1 MVFGRL
7 LGQPAK
13 TGGIPRQMDPGDAAA
28 HIERL
33 ESAFS
38 QISSVFTGRRNLNT
52 VLEHV
57 VRESLTCLRAN
68 RSTLFLHDPN
78 SEVLKAQFTHV
89 LEPRYQQVG
98 VAEEKEMAKKS
109 LRQGKPLLLAG
120 PESFSDFFKY
130 EERENKITSLMSVP
144 LFVRGKAMGILSG
157 LLINER
163 YNFDGKSL
171 RFFSSFA
178 NLASTAIELVQLQ
191 DEAKRGNDFRITYE
205 RYLDNILA
213 QTQSLSDR
221 EQERIQDHI
230 STIQAERKAEDREF
244 LESQADERVPWAP
257 GAILIKDEPGIERR
271 KDERIE
277 VMVRVEFDE
286 EYCCFTGDLS
296 RGGAFVLTQ
305 NPMDLGEEFDLKIHI
320 PDGREPVEVGC
331 KAIWTNKYGKESKGL
346 RRGMGVKFLKLQPPD
361 QIRIE
366 EFIKAYKPEKISPKM
381 IDKDGG

>member
-1 MVFGRL
+1 M
-7 LGQPAK
+7 
-13 TGGIPRQMDPGDAAA
+13 GGVLKSLDQTEALA

-33 ESAFS
+33 ESAFF
-38 QISSVFTGRRNLNT
+38 QISSIFGVHKDLNT
-52 VLEHV
+52 ILEQV
-57 VRESLTCLRAN
+57 VRESLNCLRAN
-68 RSTLFLHDPN
+68 RSTLFLYEPT
-78 SEVLKAQFTHV
+78 SKVLNAQFTHA
-89 LEPRYQQVG
+89 LDPRYQQVG
-98 VAEEKEMAKKS
+98 VVEEKEAAKKA

-144 LFVRGKAMGILSG
+144 LFVGGKAMGVLSG
-157 LLINER
+157 LLINEK
-163 YNFDGKSL
+163 YNFDEKSL
-171 RFFSSFA
+171 RIFSSFA
-178 NLASTAIELVQLQ
+178 NLASTAMELVQLQ

-213 QTQSLSDR
+213 QLQTLSDR
-221 EQERIQDHI
+221 EQQRIQNHI
-230 STIQAERKAEDREF
+230 STIQAERKAEDPKF
-244 LESQADERVPWAP
+244 LESNADERVPWAP

>member
-7 LGQPAK
+7 LGQSAK
-13 TGGIPRQMDPGDAAA
+13 TGGVPRQMDPADAVA
-28 HIERL
+28 HIESL
-33 ESAFS
+33 ESAFF
-38 QISSVFTGRRNLNT
+38 QISSLFTGHRDLNT

-57 VRESLTCLRAN
+57 VRESFSCLRPN

-78 SEVLKAQFTHV
+78 SEVLKAQFTQV
-89 LEPRYQQVG
+89 LDPRYQQVG
-98 VAEEKEMAKKS
+98 VAEEKEIAKKS

-120 PESFSDFFKY
+120 PGSFSDFFKY

-144 LFVRGKAMGILSG
+144 LFVRGKAMGVLSA

-163 YNFDGKSL
+163 YNFDEKSL

-178 NLASTAIELVQLQ
+178 NLASTAMELVQLQ

-205 RYLDNILA
+205 RYLDNILT
-213 QTQSLSDR
+213 QLQSLSDR
-221 EQERIQDHI
+221 EQQRIQNHI
-230 STIQAERKAEDREF
+230 STIQAERKAKDPEF
-244 LESQADERVPWAP
+244 LESKADERVPWAP

-277 VMVRVEFDE
+277 VMVRVEFEE
-286 EYCCFTGDLS
+286 EYCSFTGDLS

-305 NPMDLGEEFDLKIHI
+305 NPMDLEDEFTLKIHI

-331 KAIWTNKYGKESKGL
+331 KVVWTNKYGKESKGL
-346 RRGMGVKFLKLQPPD
+346 RRGMGVKFLKLQPAD

-366 EFIKAYKPEKISPKM
+366 EFIKAYKPKNFS
-381 IDKDGG
+381 

>member
-7 LGQPAK
+7 LGRSLK
-13 TGGIPRQMDPGDAAA
+13 TGVAPRQMDPAEAAA

-68 RSTLFLHDPN
+68 RSTLFLRDPDR
-78 SEVLKAQFTHV
+78 EVLKAQFTHV
-89 LEPRYQQVG
+89 LDPRYLQVG
-98 VAEEKEMAKKS
+98 VAEEKEVAKRS

-120 PESFSDFFKY
+120 PGSFSAFFKY

-144 LFVRGKAMGILSG
+144 LFVREKPMGVLSG
-157 LLINER
+157 LLINEK
-163 YNFDGKSL
+163 YSFDEKSL
-171 RFFSSFA
+171 RLFSSFA
-178 NLASTAIELVQLQ
+178 NLASAAMELVQLQ
-191 DEAKRGNDFRITYE
+191 DEAKKANEFRITYE

-213 QTQSLSDR
+213 QAQSLSDR
-221 EQERIQDHI
+221 EQQRIQDHI
-230 STIQAERKAEDREF
+230 AKLQAERKAKDLEF
-244 LESQADERVPWAP
+244 LERQADDKVPWAP
-257 GAILIKDEPGIERR
+257 GAILLQDEPGVERR
-271 KDERIE
+271 RDERIE

-296 RGGAFVLTQ
+296 QGGAFVLTQ

-320 PDGREPVEVGC
+320 PDGREPSEVGC
-331 KAIWTNKYGKESKGL
+331 KVVWTNKYGKESNGL
-346 RRGMGVKFLKLQPPD
+346 RRGMGVKFLQLHPPD

-366 EFIKAYKPEKISPKM
+366 EFIKAYKPIRFS
-381 IDKDGG
+381 

>member
-1 MVFGRL
+1 MEMVFGRL
-7 LGQPAK
+7 LGQSAK
-13 TGGIPRQMDPGDAAA
+13 TGGVPRQMDPADAAA

-89 LEPRYQQVG
+89 LDPRYQQVG
-98 VAEEKEMAKKS
+98 VAEEKEIAKKS

-120 PESFSDFFKY
+120 PGSFSDFFKY

-144 LFVRGKAMGILSG
+144 LFVRGKAMGVLSG

-163 YNFDGKSL
+163 YNFDEKSL

-178 NLASTAIELVQLQ
+178 NLASAAIELVQLQ

-205 RYLDNILA
+205 RYLDNILV
-213 QTQSLSDR
+213 QTQSLSGR
-221 EQERIQDHI
+221 EQQRIQDHI
-230 STIQAERKAEDREF
+230 STIQAERKTEDPEF

-331 KAIWTNKYGKESKGL
+331 KTIWTNKYGKESKGL

-366 EFIKAYKPEKISPKM
+366 EFIKAYKPKNFS
-381 IDKDGG
+381 